1 MSSKKTLFPSYFL
14 AGFECATHVNRRG
27 AREDMVRRT
36 QHDRFVDE
44 DYARLLA
51 VGIRGVRESVPWYR
65 IQREDRLDF
74 RPAEPF
80 VTAGMRHE
88 MTQIWDLFH
97 YGFPPH
103 LNPFEPEFVTRFA
116 DYCYAFARYLI
127 RRTGEAGT
135 RFYTPVNEPSFYAW
149 AGGEVGW
156 FAPFERGQGLELKL
170 QLARAAIA
178 GIEAIRAVDP
188 GSRMVN
194 VDPICNAVAPLDEP
208 ELAEDATRFNEFQ
221 WQTWDMISGRAW
233 PELGGA
239 PEYLDIVGVNY
250 YLSGQW
256 EHCRGTTLEYDDPR
270 RKPFAE
276 MLSGVA
282 RRYPGHTICITETG
296 CWQDLR
302 PRWVRDVVDGVLRV
316 REAGVD
322 VQGICLYPI
331 VDMPDWHTGEWMK
344 FGLWDVVPDG
354 KVLRRVT
361 YEPMLEEVR
370 RSQRRLIAAGL
381 EDESVLR
388 APAKTA
394 TRRVA

>member
-1 MSSKKTLFPSYFL
+1 
-14 AGFECATHVNRRG
+14 
-27 AREDMVRRT
+27 
-36 QHDRFVDE
+36 
-44 DYARLLA
+44 
-51 VGIRGVRESVPWYR
+51 
-65 IQREDRLDF
+65 
-74 RPAEPF
+74 
-80 VTAGMRHE
+80 
-88 MTQIWDLFH
+88 
-97 YGFPPH
+97 
-103 LNPFEPEFVTRFA
+103 
-116 DYCYAFARYLI
+116 
-127 RRTGEAGT
+127 
-135 RFYTPVNEPSFYAW
+135 
-149 AGGEVGW
+149 
-156 FAPFERGQGLELKL
+156 
-170 QLARAAIA
+170 
-178 GIEAIRAVDP
+178 
-188 GSRMVN
+188 VN

-302 PRWVRDVVDGVLRV
+302 PRWVRDVVDGVLGV